1 MDALALTSDVRH
13 VPGIYLSARPESGLA
28 ELSWAFPGPV
38 SSLLITSHSLGLCS
52 RAWRTKRRSKGLLSQ
67 GDSNTHSYIALGN
80 MSAVA
85 FLKGIYNVAHASK
98 EKFKNVNVQWVKTFE
113 K

>member
-1 MDALALTSDVRH
+1 
-13 VPGIYLSARPESGLA
+13 
-28 ELSWAFPGPV
+28 
-38 SSLLITSHSLGLCS
+38 
-52 RAWRTKRRSKGLLSQ
+52 
-67 GDSNTHSYIALGN
+67 